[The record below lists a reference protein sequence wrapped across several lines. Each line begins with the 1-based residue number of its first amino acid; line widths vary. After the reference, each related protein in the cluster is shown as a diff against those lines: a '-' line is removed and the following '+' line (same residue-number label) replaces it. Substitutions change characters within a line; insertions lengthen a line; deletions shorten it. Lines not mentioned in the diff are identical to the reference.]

1 MKQTWIM
8 IHKKNDMIKF
18 IIICS
23 ALKLVC
29 YWIKLP
35 TVYSWKLVAFY
46 MSDTNDITLSFVGV
60 TIQKCC
66 VTMWKIICDRQ

>member
-35 TVYSWKLVAFY
+35 SVYSWKLVAFY
-46 MSDTNDITLSFVGV
+46 MSDTNGV

-66 VTMWKIICDRQ
+66 ITMWKIICDCQ